1 MKIKEIILIGHAKV
15 GLSDNMKIDSSKVNY
30 WVDRY
35 NFSSLSF
42 TSKPSKETCYIVNKA
57 DYLCTSTLLR
67 TINSAKYFEKEVDE
81 NNELFNEVGMPSIY
95 IPWLKF
101 KVKNWLIILKLLLF
115 AGKGK
120 GKDALKVS
128 KFRAKKATL
137 NLLKLSEEHN
147 RVVLIGHTGMNNL
160 IYKVLLRQGWEL
172 ISKTPSDDWG
182 TYRFQVKK
190 ET

>member
-15 GLSDNMKIDSSKVNY
+15 GLSDNIKIDSSKVNY

-81 NNELFNEVGMPSIY
+81 SNELFNEVGIPSIY

-115 AGKGK
+115 VGK
-120 GKDALKVS
+120 GKDTLKVS

-147 RVVLIGHTGMNNL
+147 RVVLIGHAGMNDL
-160 IYKVLLRQGWEL
+160 VCKVLLRQGWEL
-172 ISKTPSDDWG
+172 ISKASSDDWG
-182 TYRFQVKK
+182 TYRFQVEE